1 MLSYGGPVVKRKPP
15 PVIEDIMF
23 PIPVYVINLD
33 RSTDRLEKIQR
44 SALRHKI
51 GFIRVPAVDGRVV
64 PASERLGLSEL
75 LFRLR
80 CGRRS
85 LPGEYGCYRS
95 HLETLRMIADG
106 TAPAALVMEDDVEF
120 ADGLGE
126 AIPAL
131 VGLMPKHSVLKL
143 VHHRSGGF
151 LPLATPAAGL
161 EVGVCCMGPQG
172 STAAYLVTRAG
183 ARRLRRRLRLM
194 SLPVDVAMERAWSTG
209 VDVLTL
215 RDNLLPFMDGRRG
228 DTLVGTS
235 EEYRAVKF
243 LKLLRIP
250 SYLFKG
256 LENIWRMAYAFVRA
270 GLWRVRSQADG

>member
-1 MLSYGGPVVKRKPP
+1 MLSYGGPVAKRKPP

-80 CGRRS
+80 CGRCRS

-143 VHHRSGGF
+143 VCITAPAVSCRS
-151 LPLATPAAGL
+151 PRPPPAWRSAF
-161 EVGVCCMGPQG
+161 
-172 STAAYLVTRAG
+172 AAWGRRARRPPISSPAPGRAG
-183 ARRLRRRLRLM
+183 CGGGCASCPCRSM
-194 SLPVDVAMERAWSTG
+194 LPWSAPGQPASTC
-209 VDVLTL
+209 
-215 RDNLLPFMDGRRG
+215 
-228 DTLVGTS
+228 
-235 EEYRAVKF
+235 
-243 LKLLRIP
+243 
-250 SYLFKG
+250 
-256 LENIWRMAYAFVRA
+256 
-270 GLWRVRSQADG
+270 